1 VPAERFLP
9 KDGLARA
16 VLLLTLLFMLV
27 VIWIPIADT
36 FVLSMHD
43 AFFLKRT
50 WTGLSNYDRLW
61 NDANFWKSLRVSFT
75 YALMV
80 VPATIVLS
88 MLLAALVNAVRN
100 VALRSALMGFY
111 FFAFIIPLVSVAIFW
126 LFLLQ
131 PNEIG
136 LLNALFAQVGLPRQ
150 GWLSHSSTALLSLAI
165 VGVWRHIGYAMVLF
179 VAGMQSIPE
188 LFHEAAAID
197 GANAWQRLRHITI
210 PLLMPTTAFVTII
223 MTLSSLMMFAEV
235 FVMTNPKGGPNRETT
250 TVVYNIY
257 EQAFQNHKEGYAS
270 AIAAVFFV
278 IIVAI
283 GYFQFRYLRS
293 RFEY

>member
-1 VPAERFLP
+1 MPAERFLP
-9 KDGLARA
+9 KDGLAKA
-16 VLLLTLLFMLV
+16 VLLITLLFMIV

-36 FVLSMHD
+36 FVLSLHD
-43 AFFLKRT
+43 AFFLQRT
-50 WTGLSNYDRLW
+50 WTGLSNYERLW
-61 NDANFWKSLRVSFT
+61 NDPQFWKSLRVSFV

-88 MLLAALVNAVRN
+88 LLLAALVNSVRN
-100 VALRSALMGFY
+100 IPLRSTLMSFY
-111 FFAFIIPLVSVAIFW
+111 FFAFIVPLVSVAIFW

-136 LLNALFAQVGLPRQ
+136 LINAIFAQLGLPRQ
-150 GWLSHSSTALLSLAI
+150 GWLSHSNTALISLAI

-188 LFHEAAAID
+188 IFHEAAAID
-197 GANAWQRLRHITI
+197 GANNWHRLTRITI
-210 PLLMPTTAFVTII
+210 PLLMPTIAFVTII
-223 MTLSSLMMFAEV
+223 MTLSSLMMFTEV

-250 TVVYNIY
+250 TVVFNIY
-257 EQAFQNHKEGYAS
+257 EQAFMNHKEGYAS

-283 GYFQFRYLRS
+283 GYFQFRYLRAKY
-293 RFEY
+293 EY